1 MVNDD
6 SLEVLELEIAMMV
19 RALRTRTFENDKKQ
33 ELKRASYLIL
43 LLISKNGPMGVKSIA
58 EKLHLDIST
67 VSRQAAGLM
76 EDELLKKKQSE
87 TDRRSYLYDINDKG
101 HDVILHIRQGR
112 KQRFAKM
119 IDQWEDEEIEEF
131 AHLLHKFNNLMN

>member
-76 EDELLKKKQSE
+76 EDELLEKKQSE

-119 IDQWEDEEIEEF
+119 IDEWEDEEIEDF
-131 AHLLHKFNNLMN
+131 SHLLHKFNNLMN

>member
-76 EDELLKKKQSE
+76 EDELLEKKQSE

-119 IDQWEDEEIEEF
+119 IDEWEDKEIEDF

>member
-76 EDELLKKKQSE
+76 KDELLEKKQSE

-112 KQRFAKM
+112 KQRFAKI
-119 IDQWEDEEIEEF
+119 IDEWEDKEIEDF

>member
-1 MVNDD
+1 MVNDG

-19 RALRTRTFENDKKQ
+19 RALRSRIAETDKKQ
-33 ELKRASYLIL
+33 EFKRASYLIL

-67 VSRQAAGLM
+67 VSRQAADLM
-76 EDELLKKKQSE
+76 EDEMLKKKKSE
-87 TDRRSYLYDINDKG
+87 TDRRSYLYEINNKG
-101 HDVILHIRQGR
+101 WDTIAHIRQGR

-119 IDQWEDEEIEEF
+119 IDEWEDTEIEDF
-131 AHLLHKFNNLMN
+131 THLLQKFNNLMN

>member
-112 KQRFAKM
+112 KQRFAKI
-119 IDQWEDEEIEEF
+119 IDEWEDKEIEDF

>member
-76 EDELLKKKQSE
+76 EDELLEKKQSE

-112 KQRFAKM
+112 KQRFAKI
-119 IDQWEDEEIEEF
+119 IDEWEDKEIEDF
-131 AHLLHKFNNLMN
+131 AHLLHKFNNLMD

>member
-19 RALRTRTFENDKKQ
+19 RALRTRTVENDKNQ
-33 ELKRASYLIL
+33 EFKRASYLIL
-43 LLISKNGPMGVKSIA
+43 LLISKNGPMGVKNIA

-67 VSRQAAGLM
+67 VSRQAADLM
-76 EDELLKKKQSE
+76 EDKMLKKKKSE

-101 HDVILHIRQGR
+101 WDVMSHIRQSR
-112 KQRFAKM
+112 KQRFSKM
-119 IDQWEDEEIEEF
+119 IDEWEDTEIENF
-131 AHLLHKFNNLMN
+131 AHLLQKFNNLMN

>member
-19 RALRTRTFENDKKQ
+19 RALRTRTLENDKKQ

>member
-6 SLEVLELEIAMMV
+6 SLEVLELEIAMMI
-19 RALRTRTFENDKKQ
+19 RALRSRIAETDKKQ
-33 ELKRASYLIL
+33 EFKRASYLIL

-67 VSRQAAGLM
+67 VSRQAADLM
-76 EDELLKKKQSE
+76 EDEMLKKKKSE
-87 TDRRSYLYDINDKG
+87 TDRRSYLYEINNKG
-101 HDVILHIRQGR
+101 WDTIAHIRQGR

-119 IDQWEDEEIEEF
+119 IDEWEDTEIEDF
-131 AHLLHKFNNLMN
+131 AHLLQKFNNLMN

>member
-19 RALRTRTFENDKKQ
+19 RALRSRIAETDKKQ
-33 ELKRASYLIL
+33 EFKRASYLIL

-67 VSRQAAGLM
+67 VSRQAADLM
-76 EDELLKKKQSE
+76 EDEMLKKKKSE
-87 TDRRSYLYDINDKG
+87 TDRRSYLYEINNKG
-101 HDVILHIRQGR
+101 WDTIAHIRQGR

-119 IDQWEDEEIEEF
+119 IDEWEDTEIEDF
-131 AHLLHKFNNLMN
+131 THLLQKFNNLMN

>member
-1 MVNDD
+1 MFNDE
-6 SLEVLELEIAMMV
+6 SLELLELEIAMMV
-19 RALRTRTFENDKKQ
+19 RALRTRTVELDKKQ

-43 LLISKNGPMGVKSIA
+43 LLISRNGPMGVKNIA

-67 VSRQAAGLM
+67 VSRQAADLM
-76 EDELLKKKQSE
+76 QDEMLEKKQSE

-101 HDVILHIRQGR
+101 RDMIEHIRQGR

-119 IDQWEDEEIEEF
+119 IDEWEETEIEDF
-131 AHLLHKFNNLMN
+131 ARLLQKFNNLMN

>member
-19 RALRTRTFENDKKQ
+19 RALRSRIAETDKKQ
-33 ELKRASYLIL
+33 EFKRASYLIL

-67 VSRQAAGLM
+67 VSRQAADLM
-76 EDELLKKKQSE
+76 EDEMLKKKKSE
-87 TDRRSYLYDINDKG
+87 TDRRSYLYEINNKG
-101 HDVILHIRQGR
+101 WDTIAHIRQGR

-119 IDQWEDEEIEEF
+119 IDEWEDTEIEDF
-131 AHLLHKFNNLMN
+131 AHLLQKFNNLMN

>member
-19 RALRTRTFENDKKQ
+19 RALRTRTVELDKKQ

>member
-76 EDELLKKKQSE
+76 EDELLEKKQSE

-112 KQRFAKM
+112 KQRFAKI
-119 IDQWEDEEIEEF
+119 IDEWEDKEIDDF

>member
-43 LLISKNGPMGVKSIA
+43 MLISKNGPMGVKSIA

>member
-19 RALRTRTFENDKKQ
+19 RALRSRIAETDKKQ
-33 ELKRASYLIL
+33 EFKRASYLIL

-67 VSRQAAGLM
+67 VSRQAADLM
-76 EDELLKKKQSE
+76 EDEMLKKKKSE
-87 TDRRSYLYDINDKG
+87 TDRRSYLYEINNKG
-101 HDVILHIRQGR
+101 WDTIAHIRQGR

-119 IDQWEDEEIEEF
+119 IDEWEDTEIEYF
-131 AHLLHKFNNLMN
+131 AHLLQKFNNLMN

>member
-1 MVNDD
+1 
-6 SLEVLELEIAMMV
+6 
-19 RALRTRTFENDKKQ
+19 
-33 ELKRASYLIL
+33 
-43 LLISKNGPMGVKSIA
+43 MGVKSIA

-76 EDELLKKKQSE
+76 EDELLEKKQSE

-112 KQRFAKM
+112 KQRFAKI
-119 IDQWEDEEIEEF
+119 IDEWEDKEIEDF

>member
-76 EDELLKKKQSE
+76 EDELLEKKQSE

-112 KQRFAKM
+112 KQRFAKI
-119 IDQWEDEEIEEF
+119 IDEWEDKEIEDF

>member
-1 MVNDD
+1 MINDD
-6 SLEVLELEIAMMV
+6 SLEVLELEIATMV
-19 RALRTRTFENDKKQ
+19 RALRTRTVENDKKK

-67 VSRQAAGLM
+67 VSRQAADLM
-76 EDELLKKKQSE
+76 EEELLEKKQSE

-101 HDVILHIRQGR
+101 QDVILYLRQER

-119 IDQWEDEEIEEF
+119 IDEWEDAEIENF
-131 AHLLHKFNNLMN
+131 AHLLQKFNNLMN

>member
-19 RALRTRTFENDKKQ
+19 RALRTRTVETDKNQ
-33 ELKRASYLIL
+33 EFKRASYLIL
-43 LLISKNGPMGVKSIA
+43 LLISKNGPMGVKNIA

-67 VSRQAAGLM
+67 VSRQAADLM
-76 EDELLKKKQSE
+76 EDEMLKKKISE

-101 HDVILHIRQGR
+101 WDMIVHIRQGR

-119 IDQWEDEEIEEF
+119 IDKWEDREIEDF
-131 AHLLHKFNNLMN
+131 AHLLQKFNNLMN

>member
-76 EDELLKKKQSE
+76 EDELLEKKQSE

-119 IDQWEDEEIEEF
+119 IDEWEDKEIEDF
-131 AHLLHKFNNLMN
+131 SHLLHKFNNLMN